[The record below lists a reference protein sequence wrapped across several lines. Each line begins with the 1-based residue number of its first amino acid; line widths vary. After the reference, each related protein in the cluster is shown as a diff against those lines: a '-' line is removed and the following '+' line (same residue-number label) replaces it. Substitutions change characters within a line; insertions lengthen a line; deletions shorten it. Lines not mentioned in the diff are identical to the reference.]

1 MKSNSL
7 FNPST
12 GEPLEVHTSRPHT
25 ALEPFDLNAQWGEQ
39 YTIGLDLGQSRD
51 STAIA
56 VVRKVEEPGH
66 KPTFQVGNVFRLP
79 LGTTYPEIVSYVSNF
94 ILGSPRF
101 RGKSELVIDLTGVGR
116 PVFDMFR
123 VQGLSPIG
131 VCFTAGNG
139 PGTNQGNIYSVP
151 KGHLVS
157 GLQSVLYGQ
166 LKIRASLADV
176 PALIKEIEAFRVEFS
191 ETGHMR
197 FNARSGAH
205 DDMIMALAI
214 AVWRARGS
222 NSHNNWMEFMRR
234 EMGAGMIHAASN
246 HQPQLVK
253 LQRPKHNT
261 TTTIQTITGETINI
275 GLADIVEIANA
286 DQVTSMLQQGW
297 SRVEAMP

>member
-12 GEPLEVHTSRPHT
+12 GEPLEVHTSRLHP
-25 ALEPFDLNAQWGEQ
+25 ALEPFDMNAQWGEQ

-66 KPTFQVGNVFRLP
+66 KPVFQVGNVFRLP

-101 RGKSELVIDLTGVGR
+101 RGKSELVIDFTGVGR

-139 PGTNQGNIYSVP
+139 PGANQGNIYSVP

-222 NSHNNWMEFMRR
+222 DSHNSWMEFMRR
-234 EMGAGMIHAASN
+234 ENRSYQAQISN
-246 HQPQLVK
+246 KQTAVMLK
-253 LQRPKHNT
+253 LQRPELSAASHL
-261 TTTIQTITGETINI
+261 ITITGRNVTLDGET
-275 GLADIVEIANA
+275 VEVSAEEAGPLIL
-286 DQVTSMLQQGW
+286 SGW
-297 SRVEAMP
+297 KQIEAAP